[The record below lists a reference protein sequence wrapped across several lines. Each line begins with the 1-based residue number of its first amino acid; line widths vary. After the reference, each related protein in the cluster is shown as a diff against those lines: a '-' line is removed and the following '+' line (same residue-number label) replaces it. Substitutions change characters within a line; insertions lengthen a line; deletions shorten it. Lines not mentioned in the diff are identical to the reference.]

1 MCRRGKEE
9 REVRDSVGREV
20 GRIRVREGAGECS
33 TLLCFIYIS
42 DTPLHRV
49 GAQSHRG
56 TETREKRMHGGLC
69 SQLCG
74 N

>member
-1 MCRRGKEE
+1 MLLKWNTVCRHGKKE
-9 REVRDSVGREV
+9 REVRDSVGREE

-42 DTPLHRV
+42 DTPLHGV

-56 TETREKRMHGGLC
+56 TEAREK
-69 SQLCG
+69 
-74 N
+74 

>member
-1 MCRRGKEE
+1 MCRRGKKE
-9 REVRDSVGREV
+9 REVRDE

-42 DTPLHRV
+42 DTPLHGV

-56 TETREKRMHGGLC
+56 TEARGKWMHGGLR
-69 SQLCG
+69 SQFCG